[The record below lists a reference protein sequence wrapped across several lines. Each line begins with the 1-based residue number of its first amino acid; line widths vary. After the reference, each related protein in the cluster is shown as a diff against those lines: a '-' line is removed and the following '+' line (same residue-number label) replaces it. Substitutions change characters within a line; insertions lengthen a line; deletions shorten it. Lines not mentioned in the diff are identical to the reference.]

1 MPITLPVIIFA
12 AVFLLIVSGGLILTY
27 RRTIHT
33 RLARASSPSV
43 SPGNRDAAQALE
55 DYYDSAATLPGPI
68 DDLVDPLKNLIP
80 RSAAEVSVAQ
90 TRLMRAGF
98 RRDRYLDIFYA
109 AKVVTPILFV
119 LLAMALGLQRYV
131 GGFVLYTTALAVGF
145 LAPDFWVGW
154 KMKKRK
160 LEIRLGLPE
169 ALDLMT
175 ICVEAGLGLDQ
186 AILRVA
192 EEMHISQPDIA
203 EELVV
208 LNLEQRAGKSRREAL
223 RNLSHRTGVDSVSE
237 WVAMMIQTD
246 HFGTSIAE
254 SLRVHSDALRV
265 QRSQEV
271 EEQAARTTV
280 KLVFPL
286 VFLIFPSIFVV
297 TLGPAMIRI
306 GESFSQFFG
315 R

>member
-1 MPITLPVIIFA
+1 MTLPLVIFI
-12 AVFLLIVSGGLILTY
+12 AVFLLVVSGMLILRY
-27 RRTIHT
+27 RRTIQS
-33 RLARASSPSV
+33 RLAQASAPTVQSGVADPAHELEEYYED
-43 SPGNRDAAQALE
+43 GAA
-55 DYYDSAATLPGPI
+55 LPGVVES
-68 DDLVDPLKNLIP
+68 LVDPLKDLLP
-80 RSAAEVSVAQ
+80 RSAAEVGVAQ
-90 TRLMRAGF
+90 IRLMRAGY

-109 AKVVTPILFV
+109 AKILMPIAFAI
-119 LLAMALGLQRYV
+119 LATVLGLQRY
-131 GGFVLYTTALAVGF
+131 GAFFVYVTAAALGF

-154 KMKKRK
+154 KMKKRQ

-192 EEMHISQPDIA
+192 EEMHISQPEVA
-203 EELVV
+203 EELVL

-223 RNLSHRTGVDSVSE
+223 RNLAHRTGVDSVSE

-246 HFGTSIAE
+246 QFGTSIAE
-254 SLRVHSDALRV
+254 ALRVHSDSLRT
-265 QRSQEV
+265 QRTQEV
-271 EEQAARTTV
+271 EEQAAKTTV

-286 VFLIFPSIFVV
+286 VFLIFPSMFVV

-306 GESFSQFFG
+306 GESFEQLFG
-315 R
+315 N

>member
-1 MPITLPVIIFA
+1 MTLPIIVFI
-12 AVFLLIVSGGLILTY
+12 AVFALVISGALIVAY
-27 RRTIHT
+27 RRTIQS
-33 RLARASSPSV
+33 RLARASAPTVGVDSIDP
-43 SPGNRDAAQALE
+43 AHELE
-55 DYYDSAATLPGPI
+55 EYYEDGTTLPGGMEGLI
-68 DDLVDPLKNLIP
+68 DPLKDMLP
-80 RSAAEVSVAQ
+80 RSASEVTVAQ
-90 TRLMRAGF
+90 IRLMRAGF
-98 RRDRYLDIFYA
+98 RKDRYLDIFYA
-109 AKVVTPILFV
+109 AKVLTPIACV
-119 LLAMALGLQRYV
+119 ILATVFNLQSY
-131 GGFVLYTTALAVGF
+131 GPFFIYTLAVALGF

-154 KMKKRK
+154 KMKKRQ

-192 EEMHISQPDIA
+192 EEMHISQPDVA
-203 EELVV
+203 EELVL

-223 RNLSHRTGVDSVSE
+223 RNLAHRTGVDSVSE

-246 HFGTSIAE
+246 QFGTSIAE
-254 SLRVHSDALRV
+254 ALRVHSDALRV
-265 QRSQEV
+265 QRTQEV
-271 EEQAARTTV
+271 EEQAAKTTV

-286 VFLIFPSIFVV
+286 VFLIFPSMFVV

-306 GESFSQFFG
+306 GESFETFFG